1 MDEATSSLDKKTSDY
16 IMNKIEQMNCTRII
30 ITHHSSNVEFDK
42 IFKIE
47 SDSISERSVVK

>member
-1 MDEATSSLDKKTSDY
+1 MDEATSSLDKKASDY

-47 SDSISERSVVK
+47 SDSISEISVVK

>member
-1 MDEATSSLDKKTSDY
+1 MDEATSSLDKKASDY